1 MMALP
6 SCRLSSAI
14 NYTLLSQQERCSLSP
29 DVRTQTNAR
38 AHRGHRGTDTCRVFV
53 TSSVDICDRMALW
66 ERRPSVVGKAG
77 LEGDKGAR
85 CITLLFSVGLSCVK
99 CCAVTAHGVCCFRSY
114 WCYSSEI
121 IQQQINFLFKLL
133 SFLLLLLNRLQLPL
147 HSCCWNLKVTG
158 ASLVGITTFFSRNS
172 TCVLITQKQCPVK
185 NVLDSL
191 KPHLM
196 VAFCQIVLPPNYLGN
211 V

>member
-99 CCAVTAHGVCCFRSY
+99 CCAVTAHGVCCFHSY

-121 IQQQINFLFKLL
+121 IQQQKNLLFKLL

-147 HSCCWNLKVTG
+147 HSCCCKFKSNWSFSCG
-158 ASLVGITTFFSRNS
+158 HYHLVFQEFNMRANYTKAVSCKECFGFIKTTFNGCFLSNCTPS
-172 TCVLITQKQCPVK
+172 
-185 NVLDSL
+185 
-191 KPHLM
+191 
-196 VAFCQIVLPPNYLGN
+196 
-211 V
+211 